1 MLDYFELV
9 KVKHSSTL
17 IELSLDEVYP
27 SFYREYPDIES
38 KGIMAPT
45 PSQAFLFVIINFFF
59 MFVATGG

>member
-1 MLDYFELV
+1 MNLIRKLTGLMLPSEMLDYFEIV

-38 KGIMAPT
+38 KGIMTPT
-45 PSQAFLFVIINFFF
+45 PI
-59 MFVATGG
+59 